1 LSGGW
6 RWAAPHSSAGKYPV
20 DKENAAMRR
29 LNLRS
34 RLALSYLI
42 PLALFVVIRL
52 VNVSASN
59 TVRQQFAQV
68 ADVGAP
74 MIRVLEELKFAGVRL
89 IASSAEYAVL
99 SALDKNQQEE
109 LEQEKAELRDA
120 LNAYQRALSDYS
132 ALVKLSAPI
141 EPELEALQRI
151 SLAGQALQ
159 NSTISF
165 VQLVDSGANTASL
178 IGAKEVFEDA
188 ERAYLDELDKTV
200 QRKSADLSAQRQ
212 TVETT
217 LNTSGLFV
225 TILIA
230 ITVGLSLFGGIR
242 VFVSITHPLAELRRA
257 AKAME
262 RGDYTARAA
271 VVRADEIGEVSQ
283 AFNQMA
289 QTLQDR
295 HQELLAIN
303 TTLDQR
309 VKARTI
315 ELEKAT
321 TQAQESSRLK
331 SEFLATMS
339 HELRTPLSAII
350 GYSDLM
356 LSGMAGQI
364 DDQAR
369 QMINSIGTSGQHL
382 LRLISDILDL
392 SRIEAGRIPIARA
405 RVSLTEMMNRWR
417 NQFEGPATSKGL
429 AFAIEPSPDLPD
441 WVYTD
446 KNRLIQIV
454 DNLLSNALK
463 FTKQGEVKL
472 AISWRDEVLR
482 IAVSDTGIGIPDEA
496 LEYIFDEFR
505 QIDGSTSREYG
516 GTGLGLAIVRKLC
529 RALDGEVTV
538 NSTVGKG
545 SAFSVTL
552 PVTLQ
557 PEMA

>member
-1 LSGGW
+1 
-6 RWAAPHSSAGKYPV
+6 
-20 DKENAAMRR
+20 
-29 LNLRS
+29 
-34 RLALSYLI
+34 
-42 PLALFVVIRL
+42 
-52 VNVSASN
+52 
-59 TVRQQFAQV
+59 
-68 ADVGAP
+68 
-74 MIRVLEELKFAGVRL
+74 
-89 IASSAEYAVL
+89 
-99 SALDKNQQEE
+99 
-109 LEQEKAELRDA
+109 
-120 LNAYQRALSDYS
+120 
-132 ALVKLSAPI
+132 
-141 EPELEALQRI
+141 
-151 SLAGQALQ
+151 
-159 NSTISF
+159 
-165 VQLVDSGANTASL
+165 
-178 IGAKEVFEDA
+178 
-188 ERAYLDELDKTV
+188 
-200 QRKSADLSAQRQ
+200 
-212 TVETT
+212 VETT
-217 LNTSGLFV
+217 LNTAGLFV

-242 VFVSITHPLAELRRA
+242 VFVSIIRPLGSLRRA

-309 VKARTI
+309 VKVRTI

-321 TQAQESSRLK
+321 AQAQESSRLK

-364 DDQAR
+364 DDHAR

-405 RVSLTEMMNRWR
+405 QVSLTEMMNRWR
-417 NQFEGPATSKGL
+417 NQFEGTATSKGL
-429 AFAIEPSPDLPD
+429 AVAIEPSPDLPD

-446 KNRLIQIV
+446 KDRLIQIV

-463 FTKQGEVKL
+463 FTKQGQVKL
-472 AISWRDEVLR
+472 ALSWQNDALR

-505 QIDGSTSREYG
+505 QVDGSTSREYG

-545 SAFSVTL
+545 STFTVTL
-552 PVTLQ
+552 PVMLQ
-557 PEMA
+557 PETA